1 TSDSWTTPPAPS
13 DYSSASRTTPRRSP
27 RTYKRRTTN
36 AQSTSTSRTT
46 MHFTPLELER
56 FRVIATAI
64 RDGSFDIKRDVV
76 PPGYVNFCVLH
87 ADDPDPYL
95 RYPLPPAFGQ
105 AQTAKPKRNSTRRG
119 NNQAGYLTRVIFDRF
134 AADTATQQANVSHG
148 SQRHRRH
155 EPYAPKGRGGGREN
169 HGHPKR
175 GGRTTFFK
183 NRSRNFRKQPFENLS
198 QTQAQ
203 PNTPF
208 SSNNHCDPFREFNN
222 YSANVDAMLQNLEI
236 NSTIDG
242 SQNTPVNSE
251 TAGPSTAATPMD
263 SAATN

>member
-1 TSDSWTTPPAPS
+1 MSNSWATPPAPS
-13 DYSSASRTTPRRSP
+13 ADYSSASRTTPRRSP
-27 RTYKRRTTN
+27 RTYK
-36 AQSTSTSRTT
+36 STSRTT
-46 MHFTPLELER
+46 MHFMPLELER
-56 FRVIATAI
+56 FRVVATAI

-105 AQTAKPKRNSTRRG
+105 AQTKHCTYRR
-119 NNQAGYLTRVIFDRF
+119 TE
-134 AADTATQQANVSHG
+134 QANVSHG
-148 SQRHRRH
+148 SQRHCRH
-155 EPYAPKGRGGGREN
+155 EPYAPRGRGGGREN

-175 GGRTTFFK
+175 GGRATFFK
-183 NRSRNFRKQPFENLS
+183 NCSRNFRNQPFENLS
-198 QTQAQ
+198 QTPAQ
-203 PNTPF
+203 SNAPF
-208 SSNNHCDPFREFNN
+208 SSNNPCDPFREFNN

-242 SQNTPVNSE
+242 SQNTPASSE

-263 SAATN
+263 SAVTN

>member
-1 TSDSWTTPPAPS
+1 
-13 DYSSASRTTPRRSP
+13 
-27 RTYKRRTTN
+27 
-36 AQSTSTSRTT
+36 

-105 AQTAKPKRNSTRRG
+105 AQTAKPRRNSTRRG

-134 AADTATQQANVSHG
+134 AADTATQQASASHG
-148 SQRHRRH
+148 GQKHRRH
-155 EPYAPKGRGGGREN
+155 EPYAPRGRGGGREN

-183 NRSRNFRKQPFENLS
+183 NRSRNFRNQPFENLS

-203 PNTPF
+203 PNAPF
-208 SSNNHCDPFREFNN
+208 SSNNPCDPFREFNN
-222 YSANVDAMLQNLEI
+222 YLANVDAMLQNLEI

-242 SQNTPVNSE
+242 SQNTPTGSE

-263 SAATN
+263 SAVTN